1 MAQFEVPTSPTIH
14 TATLS
19 NFKGVDFT
27 TVEPNEHRFSDMLNM
42 VNNDGYLETRPGFDV
57 IGHEFGTAATKTIT
71 FDTGAELRFTSIR
84 KSADANNISIEFI
97 KPPRRNN
104 KLKLTQEDGKLK
116 YTLAV
121 TDNGTVLT
129 TARDIADMENYYVT
143 CITNGNYAVDTLAET
158 NLSGGISKRINGVW
172 NIDKDGS
179 EYFIAHVE
187 NKLYRLDSNFANPF
201 EITPASPLN
210 NTISTGIYMNDY
222 FLLFDGQR
230 PVAYDMTNTN
240 DWRVNYLDTIG
251 VVPVIS
257 VDRNPD
263 GTGGSSYYSPNLLTT
278 KVANEFL
285 ADGTSTKYYVLN
297 PDAGYALSDTMPQ
310 VTVIDPNTGLPQEM
324 QVTAYNKNTGE
335 VTLASAPPVFPVSGR
350 SSVTIM
356 YHLGPEHITNYIN
369 KCSIVTTY
377 GYNSN
382 NTRLFVTGNP
392 DYPNID
398 WFSEQNDPLYFPSDN
413 FSKVG
418 IHPITNYLKLNDG
431 TLAVQKNITDTDY
444 TIYYRDSVIYNG
456 KEAFT
461 VKGGAKTVGCIS
473 KYANAN
479 LLNDPLT
486 LTESGVFGISGSSY
500 GEKFSNERSYFV
512 KTKLLAEPNLENAIG
527 IVYHEKYYLAVN
539 NHVYVADGRYKTKVD
554 EAKASTYQYEW
565 YYWEDVPVRVWFIYN
580 DELYFGTPSGDICKF
595 NDTALNYNIPIEQHA
610 DTTFLLLGSMTQA
623 KTVKRVTVISRPY
636 VDNEYTLSYITN
648 DDNQNIINK
657 QTPHGDF
664 PATLQ
669 EKDKI
674 RKIMFVKFRLRNNT
688 NKKMNFYRIGIE
700 YVLAGKYRGD

>member
-1 MAQFEVPTSPTIH
+1 MAQFEVPTSPRVYTDVL
-14 TATLS
+14 TD
-19 NFKGVDFT
+19 FKGVDFT
-27 TVEPNEHRFSDMLNM
+27 TVEPSKNRFSDMLNM
-42 VNNDGYLETRPGFDV
+42 INNEGYLETRPGFDV

-71 FDTGAELRFTSIR
+71 FSTGAEIRFTSIR

-97 KPPRRNN
+97 KPTRRNN
-104 KLKLTQEDGKLK
+104 KLKLTQENGKLK

-121 TDNGTVLT
+121 NDRGDVLT
-129 TARDIADMENYYVT
+129 TVRDIVDMPNYYVT
-143 CITNGNYAVDTLAET
+143 AISNGNYTVEELVET
-158 NLSGGISKRINGVW
+158 NLSGGVSKRINGVW
-172 NIDKDGS
+172 NIDKNGID
-179 EYFIAHVE
+179 YFIAHIE
-187 NKLYRLDSNFANPF
+187 NKLYKLDNNFSNPE
-201 EITPASPLN
+201 EITLAEPLN
-210 NTISTGIYMNDY
+210 DTISSGVYMGKY
-222 FLLFDGQR
+222 FVIFDGKR
-230 PVAYDMTNTN
+230 AIGHDVSDNSNWTFK
-240 DWRVNYLDTIG
+240 YLSNMAE
-251 VVPVIS
+251 VPMIS
-257 VDRNPD
+257 TDRNPD
-263 GTGGSSYYSPNLLTT
+263 GTGGSSYLSPNLLTRQ
-278 KVANEFL
+278 VANEFL

-297 PDAGYALSDTMPQ
+297 PDPTNALGDEMPI
-310 VTVIDPNTGLPQEM
+310 VTVVNPNTGIPQEM
-324 QVTAYNKNTGE
+324 NVTAYNKNTGE

-350 SSVTIM
+350 SSVEII
-356 YHLGPEHITNYIN
+356 YWLGPKHITNHID

-398 WFSEQNDPLYFPSDN
+398 WFSEQNNPLYFPSDN
-413 FSKVG
+413 FSEVG
-418 IHPITNYLKLNDG
+418 IHPIINYSKLNDG
-431 TLAVQKNITDTDY
+431 TLAVQKKITDTDY
-444 TIYYRDSVIYNG
+444 SIYYRDSVIYNG

-461 VKGGAKTVGCIS
+461 VKGGSKTVGCIS

-512 KTKLLAEPNLENAIG
+512 KTKLLAEPNLENAIA
-527 IVYHEKYYLAVN
+527 IVHHDKYYLAVN

-565 YYWEDVPVRVWFIYN
+565 YYWEDVPVRIWFIYN

-595 NDTALNYNIPIEQHA
+595 NDTVLNYNIPIDQHA

-623 KTVKRVTVISRPY
+623 KTVKRVTIISRPY
-636 VDNEYTLSYITN
+636 TDSEYTLSYITN
-648 DDNQNIINK
+648 DDNQTIINK
-657 QTPHGDF
+657 QTNRGDF

-674 RKIMFVKFRLRNNT
+674 RKVMFVKFRLRNNT